1 MMTREQSVE
10 MPAPGRHRLRAL
22 KGRGAGAGATS
33 SLRERLIARDEQA
46 LVELIDVASPWL
58 LGVTQSML
66 SDRDEAEEVV
76 MDVFTIAWNRIHE
89 ARGDYPGLM
98 PWLLRI
104 ARNRAIDRLRRRR
117 RLRRKTERF
126 GITRGKEGA
135 VTPPPEVDEAGRPGW
150 HVHESVKAAVAA
162 LPEDQQRV
170 VHLAYFEGLTHS
182 EIASHL
188 AIPLGTVKS
197 RLGRAIAK
205 LRVSLSGLKDWVL

>member
-1 MMTREQSVE
+1 MVREHTERAVKPERTQ
-10 MPAPGRHRLRAL
+10 LRAL
-22 KGRGAGAGATS
+22 RGD

-104 ARNRAIDRLRRRR
+104 ARNRAIDRLRRRG
-117 RLRRKTERF
+117 RLRRKAERLAAAGGREDSITEPARL
-126 GITRGKEGA
+126 
-135 VTPPPEVDEAGRPGW
+135 DEAGRPGW
-150 HVHESVKAAVAA
+150 HVHESVKAALSE
-162 LPEDQQRV
+162 LPDDQRRV
-170 VHLAYFEGLTHS
+170 VQLAYFEGLTHS
-182 EIASHL
+182 EIATML
-188 AIPLGTVKS
+188 EIPLGTVKS

-205 LRVSLSGLKDWVL
+205 LRIRLSSLKDWVL

>member
-1 MMTREQSVE
+1 MVREHTLRAVKLERTQ
-10 MPAPGRHRLRAL
+10 LRAL
-22 KGRGAGAGATS
+22 RGD

-104 ARNRAIDRLRRRR
+104 ARNRAIDRLRRR
-117 RLRRKTERF
+117 
-126 GITRGKEGA
+126 
-135 VTPPPEVDEAGRPGW
+135 GRNAPT
-150 HVHESVKAAVAA
+150 A
-162 LPEDQQRV
+162 R
-170 VHLAYFEGLTHS
+170 
-182 EIASHL
+182 
-188 AIPLGTVKS
+188 
-197 RLGRAIAK
+197 
-205 LRVSLSGLKDWVL
+205 